1 MPRQPAHAYAHMSSA
16 QIRRPGLVSSQPS
29 LHKDVQTQDLL
40 KQTHTLPVTVHAV
53 LIVGKA
59 FAVMV
64 AACETVLGQVWDP
77 DALADTS
84 PGALHHRHPLT
95 PYADLSLYG
104 RVVATFVRGQQVFAG
119 SGGKDLDPGHVA
131 GSRTG
136 SGLAARACGR
146 ALSSC
151 AA

>member
-1 MPRQPAHAYAHMSSA
+1 MSSA
-16 QIRRPGLVSSQPS
+16 QLRWPGAFSEANPLRT
-29 LHKDVQTQDLL
+29 DVQAQDLL

-53 LIVGKA
+53 PIVGKV

-64 AACETVLGQVWDP
+64 AACETVLGQVWEP

-95 PYADLSLYG
+95 PYADLPLYG

-119 SGGKDLDPGHVA
+119 PGGKELDLGHVA

-146 ALSSC
+146 ALSGC